1 MTWCRLYEAN
11 EVAEIKTI
19 QIEGLPEKYKSYE
32 GRRLNIFR
40 DISRLDIPSVEGI
53 FRFYP
58 TGRFAEVGVEIWSMT
73 KVES

>member
-1 MTWCRLYEAN
+1 MS
-11 EVAEIKTI
+11 EIRTI
-19 QIEGLPEKYKSYE
+19 QIEGLPDKYKSYE
-32 GRRLNIFR
+32 GRRLNISR

-58 TGRFAEVGVEIWSMT
+58 TGRFAEVGVEVWSTT